1 MTTKAEKAAKLMDAA
16 KRGDVEAAAKLRA
29 MIESEKALVKKQKG
43 LSKMTKLKRKEPK
56 S

>member
-1 MTTKAEKAAKLMDAA
+1 MEAARL
-16 KRGDVEAAAKLRA
+16 GDVEAAAKLRT

-43 LSKMTKLKRKEPK
+43 LSKVTKLQRKEPK

>member
-16 KRGDVEAAAKLRA
+16 RRGDVEAAAKLRA
-29 MIESEKALVKKQKG
+29 MIEKEKVLAKKQKR
-43 LSKMTKLKRKEPK
+43 LLKITTVQRKEPK